1 MSLWTSSAASPR
13 SSLHPLLLFITAGA
27 HKSVYFFFS
36 VLEAYYL
43 YALRGWVQGVYDAPD
58 VFMFTARER
67 EPQGVRSVGRSVRAL
82 ADKAGHWAVFEGN

>member
-36 VLEAYYL
+36 VLEASHL
-43 YALRGWVQGVYDAPD
+43 YALRG
-58 VFMFTARER
+58 
-67 EPQGVRSVGRSVRAL
+67 
-82 ADKAGHWAVFEGN
+82 